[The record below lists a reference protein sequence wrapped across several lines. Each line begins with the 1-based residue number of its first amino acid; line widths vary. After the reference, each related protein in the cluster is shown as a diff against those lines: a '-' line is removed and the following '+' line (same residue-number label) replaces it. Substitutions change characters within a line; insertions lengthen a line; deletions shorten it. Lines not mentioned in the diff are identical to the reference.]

1 MIYSE
6 VLRRA
11 VPDTN
16 PKTFLQVATMQQ
28 LRLAASTIVRSGRLR
43 RLERSTADMR
53 VGYDKVRSSIDIGS
67 FEEFVVG
74 NLSDDFTL
82 IDGRVEFTSP
92 QRAAAYRM
100 DALLEWVRRY
110 AKDGSIVEFGSG
122 AGRNLLHLARAGIRN
137 PLIGLELSPVS
148 AELSRR
154 AASEFACDIR
164 FESCDVTDALP
175 SLGPVDVV
183 FSVHAF
189 EMMPRVFVRGLAN
202 ISRLQPRAA
211 IFFEP
216 IEELWPKSLLGLIG
230 RLRVRQL
237 DRLKGFYR
245 PASEL
250 GRVVEAKS
258 LGYATNPLNPTAVM
272 AVEFGGQASRT
283 L

>member
-164 FESCDVTDALP
+164 FES
-175 SLGPVDVV
+175 
-183 FSVHAF
+183 
-189 EMMPRVFVRGLAN
+189 
-202 ISRLQPRAA
+202 
-211 IFFEP
+211 
-216 IEELWPKSLLGLIG
+216 
-230 RLRVRQL
+230 
-237 DRLKGFYR
+237 
-245 PASEL
+245 
-250 GRVVEAKS
+250 
-258 LGYATNPLNPTAVM
+258 
-272 AVEFGGQASRT
+272 
-283 L
+283 